1 MQRIFLSLL
10 AGTLLVTTVAFTQSA
25 APDPNDI
32 EAKKMFNEANAL
44 YKAGNYMA
52 AIEKVK
58 GAIGLQEDYRY
69 SYLLG
74 LCYKNTKQ
82 YDEAVKALAASA
94 QQNPQFEGTHNAL
107 GGVYL
112 VQGNF
117 DQAIESFKRALRLN
131 PKLKPSQK
139 GISEAYLGKGQELMK
154 DGKYE
159 LAGTLIDEAL
169 EQHSDNPKL
178 YLLAARIYNRLEQP
192 QKALDAANE
201 ALKQKKGRSRGAE
214 YFEIGVAYKKLN
226 EIAKAR
232 NAFAEAAKDPAY
244 NRNAQYELDGLRGK

>member
-1 MQRIFLSLL
+1 MHRIATLVL
-10 AGTLLVTTVAFTQSA
+10 GTLMTTGLALGQSS
-25 APDPNDI
+25 PSENDI
-32 EAKKMFNEANAL
+32 EAKKLFNEANGL
-44 YKAGNYMA
+44 YKTGNYMG

-58 GAIGLQEDYRY
+58 GAIALGQDYRY

-82 YDEAVKALAASA
+82 YDESIKALTASA
-94 QQNPQFEGTHNAL
+94 GQNASFEGTHNAL

-112 VQGNF
+112 VQGDF
-117 DQAIESFKRALRLN
+117 DRAIESFKNALRIN

-159 LAGTLIDEAL
+159 RAGELIDEAL
-169 EQHSDNPKL
+169 TQHPDNQKL

-201 ALKQKKGRSRGAE
+201 ALKQKKGRSKGAE
-214 YFEIGVAYKKLN
+214 YFEIGTAYKKLN
-226 EIAKAR
+226 EIGKAR
-232 NAFAEAAKDPAY
+232 NAFAEAAKDPTY
-244 NRNAQYELDGLRGK
+244 SRNAQYELDGLRGK

>member
-1 MQRIFLSLL
+1 MQRIAAVL
-10 AGTLLVTTVAFTQSA
+10 AAAVIITGAAVSQSET
-25 APDPNDI
+25 PSQTDI
-32 EAKKMFNEANAL
+32 EAKKLFNEANGL
-44 YKAGNYMA
+44 YKAGNYMG

-58 GAIGLQEDYRY
+58 GAISLHQDYRY
-69 SYLLG
+69 TYLLG

-82 YDEAVKALAASA
+82 YDEAVKTFLASA
-94 QQNPQFEGTHNAL
+94 GQNASFEGTHNAL

-112 VQGNF
+112 VQGDF
-117 DQAIESFKRALRLN
+117 DKAIESFKKALN
-131 PKLKPSQK
+131 INSKLKPAQK
-139 GISEAYLGKGQELMK
+139 GIGEAYLGKGQELMK

-159 LAGTLIDEAL
+159 RAGSLIDEAL

-192 QKALDAANE
+192 QKALDAANG
-201 ALKQKKGRSRGAE
+201 ALKQKKGRSKGAE

-226 EIAKAR
+226 DIKSAR

-244 NRNAQYELDGLRGK
+244 NRNAQYELEGLKGK